1 MAIKLI
7 VAVDSN
13 FGIGYKNDLLFKVSE
28 DLKRFKKLTTRHF
41 VVMGRKTFESL
52 PKPLPERTNVVITRN
67 SNYSPESPS
76 VLVVNDIQKC
86 INHYLNTGEQNKDM
100 WIIGGAEIYKA
111 FLPYADEIQLTMINK
126 SATQVDTYF
135 PMNEVLKLFQIDV
148 TNSESQ
154 HVETED
160 CDVTFYTYKRIRNS
174 IE

>member
-1 MAIKLI
+1 MIKLI
-7 VAVDSN
+7 VAVDNN
-13 FGIGYKNDLLFKVSE
+13 FGIGYKNDLLFKIPE
-28 DLKRFKKLTTRHF
+28 DLKRFKKLTKGHY

-52 PKPLPERTNVVITRN
+52 PNPLPERTNVVITRN
-67 SNYSPESPS
+67 INYKPEHHS
-76 VLVVNDIQKC
+76 VIVECDITKI
-86 INHYLNTGEQNKDM
+86 INHYLQTGEQSKDI
-100 WIIGGAEIYKA
+100 WVIGGAEIYKA